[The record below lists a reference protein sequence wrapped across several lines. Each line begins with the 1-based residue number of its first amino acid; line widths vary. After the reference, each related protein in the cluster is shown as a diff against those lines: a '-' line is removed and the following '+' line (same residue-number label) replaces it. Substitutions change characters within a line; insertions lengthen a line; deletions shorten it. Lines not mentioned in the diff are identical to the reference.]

1 MYVLAVAAR
10 PLEPDE
16 VPSER
21 AEAERELTLLGAA
34 RGAGAEGVNNHY
46 MVYYWIIMIIPNMV
60 FIGMRMGQ

>member
-21 AEAERELTLLGAA
+21 AEAERELT
-34 RGAGAEGVNNHY
+34 
-46 MVYYWIIMIIPNMV
+46 
-60 FIGMRMGQ
+60 F